1 MTTIRPPAVAGSFY
15 PDDPAILSAVVEDFL
30 AEVPGPPGDG
40 PLDDH
45 WPKAV
50 IAPHAGYIYSGPVAA
65 SAYARLKRAAGR
77 VRRVVVIGPSHY
89 AAFPGIAAPAAEA
102 FETPLGRVPVDAAA
116 IAEIRDLPQVAI
128 ADGPH
133 IQEHSLEVQLPF
145 LQAVLGDFAVVPLA
159 IGEAGPAQTAEVL
172 ARLWGG
178 TETAIVVSY
187 RSLPLQRTRDRPAP
201 GRGHG
206 GGDRGLPG
214 RAPGPARR
222 LRLPGPGRLAGRGQ
236 GARARHR
243 APRSAQLG
251 RDRRPHARGGRLRRL
266 GAARGGVSAGV
277 QAPGAGASAGPGSGA
292 SG

>member
-40 PLDDH
+40 PLHDG

-89 AAFPGIAAPAAEA
+89 AAFPGIAAPATEA

-116 IAEIRDLPQVAI
+116 IAEIRDLPQVTI

-159 IGEAGPAQTAEVL
+159 VGEAGPAQTAEVL

-178 TETAIVVSY
+178 AETAIVVSTDLSHY
-187 RSLPLQRTRDRPAP
+187 NA
-201 GRGHG
+201 HEV
-206 GGDRGLPG
+206 
-214 RAPGPARR
+214 ARR
-222 LRLPGPGRLAGRGQ
+222 LDAATAAAIEAYQAERLGPRDACGYQALAGLLVE
-236 GARARHR
+236 ARARGLAIER
-243 APRSAQLG
+243 LDLRNSG
-251 RDRRPHARGGRLRRL
+251 ETGGHMREVVGY
-266 GAARGGVSAGV
+266 GAWALCEAV
-277 QAPGAGASAGPGSGA
+277 
-292 SG
+292 

>member
-15 PDDPAILSAVVEDFL
+15 PDDPAVLSAVIEDFL

-40 PLDDH
+40 PLHDH

-65 SAYARLKRAAGR
+65 SAYARLRPAAGR

-102 FETPLGRVPVDAAA
+102 FETPLGCVPVDAAA
-116 IAEIRDLPQVAI
+116 IAEIRDLPQVTI

-145 LQAVLGDFAVVPLA
+145 LQAVPGDFAVVPLA
-159 IGEAGPAQTAEVL
+159 VGEAGPAQTAEVL

-178 TETAIVVSY
+178 AETAIVVSTDLSHY
-187 RSLPLQRTRDRPAP
+187 HPHET
-201 GRGHG
+201 
-206 GGDRGLPG
+206 
-214 RAPGPARR
+214 ARR
-222 LRLPGPGRLAGRGQ
+222 LDAATAEAIEAYAATRLGPNDACGYQALAGLLVE
-236 GARARHR
+236 AE
-243 APRSAQLG
+243 
-251 RDRRPHARGGRLRRL
+251 ARGLAIERLDLRNSGETGGHMREVVGY
-266 GAARGGVSAGV
+266 GAWALQERA
-277 QAPGAGASAGPGSGA
+277 
-292 SG
+292 

>member
-30 AEVPGPPGDG
+30 AEVPGPPDDG
-40 PLDDH
+40 PPGDN

-178 TETAIVVSY
+178 AETAIVVSTDLSHY
-187 RSLPLQRTRDRPAP
+187 NA
-201 GRGHG
+201 HEV
-206 GGDRGLPG
+206 
-214 RAPGPARR
+214 ARR
-222 LRLPGPGRLAGRGQ
+222 LDAATAAAIEAYQAERLGPRDACGYQALAGLLVE
-236 GARARHR
+236 ARARGLAIER
-243 APRSAQLG
+243 LDLRNSG
-251 RDRRPHARGGRLRRL
+251 ETGGHMREVVGYGAWALRE
-266 GAARGGVSAGV
+266 AA
-277 QAPGAGASAGPGSGA
+277 
-292 SG
+292 